1 MILLTNKEFQDILSR
16 YDENYKIEIEMD
28 NAFPPEPVEIV
39 ECSDGKVV
47 IRNYKTK

>member
-28 NAFPPEPVEIV
+28 NAFPPEPAKIV
-39 ECSDGKVV
+39 DRSDGKV
-47 IRNYKTK
+47 II